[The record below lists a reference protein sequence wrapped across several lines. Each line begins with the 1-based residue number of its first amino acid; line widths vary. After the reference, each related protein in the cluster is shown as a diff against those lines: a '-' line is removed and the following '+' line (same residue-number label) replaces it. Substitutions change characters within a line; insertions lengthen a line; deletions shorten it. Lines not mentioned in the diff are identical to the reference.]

1 MKTIRA
7 IWAAGHTSRH
17 GWLRLGLILSVLTAL
32 LGWSGWTHRLDM
44 AIHDVA
50 QRLWSTPAPD
60 DLVVVAIDEAS
71 LQAIG
76 RWPWKRA
83 THAQLLTQIHAAQP
97 KAVLLHVL
105 FSEPDADTR
114 QDQRLADALH
124 ASQGKTVLPMGFTQ
138 VPGMGISP
146 IGPVPLLATQAL
158 VGHAEAV
165 TDIDGVMRQ
174 AYLRTGWGT
183 SQWPHLAQLLLDI
196 SQHSANP
203 SPDSSTEKN
212 PPLPSAS
219 GEPSAWSRQQPISL
233 RFFGPPGTVTTVS
246 YADVL
251 AGSVAPEVFKERI
264 VLIGAT
270 AQGLGDRFM
279 TPVSGN
285 GQPMA
290 SVEIVA
296 QMVGMLQQDRLAKW
310 VPATWVGAVSAL
322 LLFALMALYWPRPP
336 RQGLLLSLAAIVA
349 IPLLAIVI
357 MGWGIWFS
365 PGAFMLMAGISYPLW
380 SWRRLEVAS
389 DYLSTQLASAG
400 RQLPNDNSDSTA
412 AQTEGFLERQAHAI
426 ATLNE
431 ERQAT
436 YQLIEQLIQQLPCAV
451 LLADASGQVM
461 RFNEQFKQL
470 LNADASSSLL
480 GGQVGLLLGD
490 WQLSSV
496 TDWGALL
503 HDLDTAPVKSTEA
516 KGPQGQSC
524 LVNVVPMRH
533 LPAPNGTPAA
543 HGVIICLTDTTATKK
558 AETQRDE
565 LLSFI
570 AHDMRSPQA
579 SLLSLIELH
588 QMNPGAMPIPDL
600 LKHAENLAHGTLAL
614 CEELIHV
621 IRSEN
626 SPLRLQHHHIGQ
638 IVLVACELS
647 APQAMA
653 KQVTLVT
660 AQLAQTDA
668 WLNVDAGQLQRAITN
683 LLSNAIRFSPE
694 GGEVQVKLQAQPD
707 TWDIEVHDRGE
718 GISSDNLA
726 KLFRRYSRLNTAGNQ
741 PNKGFGLGLV
751 FVETVFKRHGGSVL
765 VNSVPGQGSVFTGRL
780 PRHQPK

>member
-1 MKTIRA
+1 
-7 IWAAGHTSRH
+7 
-17 GWLRLGLILSVLTAL
+17 
-32 LGWSGWTHRLDM
+32 
-44 AIHDVA
+44 
-50 QRLWSTPAPD
+50 
-60 DLVVVAIDEAS
+60 
-71 LQAIG
+71 
-76 RWPWKRA
+76 
-83 THAQLLTQIHAAQP
+83 
-97 KAVLLHVL
+97 
-105 FSEPDADTR
+105 
-114 QDQRLADALH
+114 
-124 ASQGKTVLPMGFTQ
+124 
-138 VPGMGISP
+138 MGISP
-146 IGPVPLLATQAL
+146 IGPVPMLATQAH

-165 TDIDGVMRQ
+165 TDVDGVMRQ

-203 SPDSSTEKN
+203 SPDASPEKT
-212 PPLPSAS
+212 PPLPAVS

-233 RFFGPPGTVTTVS
+233 RFYGPPGTVTTVS

-296 QMVGMLQQDRLAKW
+296 QMVGMLRQDRLAQR
-310 VPATWVGAVSAL
+310 VPPLWVGVMSAAL
-322 LLFALMALYWPRPP
+322 LFGLMALYWPRPP
-336 RQGLLLSLAAIVA
+336 RQGLFLSLAAIVA
-349 IPLLAIVI
+349 IPMFSIAV
-357 MGWGIWFS
+357 MGWGIWFA
-365 PGAFMLMAGISYPLW
+365 PGAFMLMAAISYPMW
-380 SWRRLEVAS
+380 SWRRMEVAS

-400 RQLPNDNSDSTA
+400 RQLSFDNGNATA
-412 AQTEGFLERQAHAI
+412 TQTAGFLERQAHAI

-451 LLADASGQVM
+451 LLVDANGQVA

-470 LNADASSSLL
+470 LNADASGNILGRQVKSLL
-480 GGQVGLLLGD
+480 ED
-490 WQLSSV
+490 WQLTSV
-496 TDWGALL
+496 TDWAALL
-503 HDLDTAPVKSTEA
+503 QDLDTDPVKSTEA

-524 LVNVVPMRH
+524 QVNVVPMRH
-533 LPAPNGTPAA
+533 LPNSDGTPTA
-543 HGVIICLTDTTATKK
+543 HGVIICLTDTTAAKR

-579 SLLSLIELH
+579 SLLSLVELH
-588 QMNPGAMPIPDL
+588 QMNPAAMPIPDL

-638 IVLVACELS
+638 IVLAACELS
-647 APQAMA
+647 APQAMT

-660 AQLAQTDA
+660 TQLDQADA
-668 WLNVDAGQLQRAITN
+668 WMDVDAGQLQRAITN

-694 GGEVQVKLQAQPD
+694 GGEVQVRLRAQPD

-765 VNSVPGQGSVFTGRL
+765 VNSSPGQGSVFTGRL